1 MFKLPKNWTDP
12 KIVLG
17 YNDEIRLMVSLPEK
31 IIKNW
36 GPDDSRLLA
45 KKKVEYLEDKIGY
58 SILPMEKMVSHDGYE
73 EIIKKT
79 KLLK

>member
-1 MFKLPKNWTDP
+1 MFKLPKDWTDP

-17 YNDEIRLMVSLPEK
+17 YNDEIRLMVTLPDK

-36 GPDDSRLLA
+36 KPEDSRLLA

-58 SILPMEKMVSHDGYE
+58 SILPMEKIIGHDDYE
-73 EIIKKT
+73 KVIKKT